1 MKMAKTIAL
10 AVIAAIVVT
19 LITGLINVTP
29 GGGFVGAV
37 WYGFPLNWINK
48 LITNPIAW
56 SVQWTGL
63 VVDLVVW
70 FIVAMIV
77 LMLIGIVRKHK

>member
-1 MKMAKTIAL
+1 MKIGKTIGIS
-10 AVIAAIVVT
+10 VIAAIVVT
-19 LITGLINVTP
+19 LITGIINVTP
-29 GGGFVGAV
+29 GGLVGAV

-48 LITNPIAW
+48 LITYPTAW
-56 SVQWTGL
+56 AVQWAGL

-77 LMLIGIVRKHK
+77 LFLIGMARKHK